1 MLNRGII
8 GWFIIVLL
16 LLLLLHDLS
25 VCILPSDVDESGDD
39 DVNDENSRDGRVNV
53 ALVFGHLE
61 IILKRENFHNLPF

>member
-1 MLNRGII
+1 MINRGII